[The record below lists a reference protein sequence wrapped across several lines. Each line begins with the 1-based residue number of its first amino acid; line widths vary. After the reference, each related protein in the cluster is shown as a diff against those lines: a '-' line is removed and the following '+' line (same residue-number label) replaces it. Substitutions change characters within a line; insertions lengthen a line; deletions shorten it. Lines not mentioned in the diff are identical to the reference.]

1 MSSSRALL
9 WMMFLGLAGAVVLIA
24 RYLLPAEEVVPAVSR
39 RGAPVAAAQGI
50 PNPPPPSLELPDRLE
65 RRAPE
70 TDSSTRDVFEAK
82 SWAAAPPPP
91 PAAAAPPAP
100 VVAPPLPFRFIGW
113 IDDGDRLRPFL
124 SRGDEVFE
132 VAEGDALD
140 PGYRVERIEPT
151 RITFLYA
158 PLSQTQTLSLGGGS
172 AQAAAPA
179 TGPEHGASASAAPAD
194 GPSAA
199 AVPETA
205 TGLSPDQ
212 LDRASVAIRIRQ
224 QQMRDRARE
233 RATRR

>member
-1 MSSSRALL
+1 
-9 WMMFLGLAGAVVLIA
+9 MMFLGLAGAVALIA
-24 RYLLPAEEVVPAVSR
+24 RHLLPVEEVVPAVSR
-39 RGAPVAAAQGI
+39 RGAPVAAAQAV
-50 PNPPPPSLELPDRLE
+50 PDSPPPSLELPDRLE

-70 TDSSTRDVFEAK
+70 PDSSARDVFEAK
-82 SWAAAPPPP
+82 SWAPPPP

-113 IDDGDRLRPFL
+113 IDDGERLRPFL
-124 SRGDEVFE
+124 SRDDEVFE

-151 RITFLYA
+151 RITFLYV
-158 PLSQTQTLSLGGGS
+158 PMSQTQTLSLGGGS
-172 AQAAAPA
+172 TQAAAPA
-179 TGPEHGASASAAPAD
+179 TVREPGASASATPAD
-194 GPSAA
+194 VPSEVAPPASAA
-199 AVPETA
+199 
-205 TGLSPDQ
+205 GISPDQ